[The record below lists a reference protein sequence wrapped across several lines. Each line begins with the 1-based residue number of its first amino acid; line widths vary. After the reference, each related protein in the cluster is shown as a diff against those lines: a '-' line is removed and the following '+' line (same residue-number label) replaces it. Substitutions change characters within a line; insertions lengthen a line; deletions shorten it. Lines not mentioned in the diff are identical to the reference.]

1 MTNKE
6 VFDKFF
12 DNSIFEDW
20 RCKDCVRR
28 ECLTPCGTC
37 DWWDKEYAGSI
48 KEESKPFKIFI
59 SQPMKDRTT
68 EEIMQERNRIAT
80 RWKNEVAKWESKS
93 VEIINSYFGEGAS
106 KNPTDSL
113 GKSIS
118 LMSEADLVVF
128 APGWESARGC
138 RIEHEVAKE
147 YGLQIAY
154 FI

>member
-6 VFDKFF
+6 VFDKIF
-12 DNSIFEDW
+12 NKPIFEDVHCI
-20 RCKDCVRR
+20 RCCSD
-28 ECLTPCGTC
+28 TPCTSCG
-37 DWWDKEYAGSI
+37 WWNKEYTDS
-48 KEESKPFKIFI
+48 EEKKPPFKIFI

-68 EEIMQERNRIAT
+68 EEIMQERNRIT
-80 RWKNEVAKWESKS
+80 IRWKNEIAKWKGKS

-128 APGWESARGC
+128 APGWENARGC

>member
-6 VFDKFF
+6 AFDKFF
-12 DNSIFEDW
+12 DNSLFEDW

-28 ECLTPCGTC
+28 NHLTPCGAC
-37 DWWDKEYAGSI
+37 DWWDKEYTGSIKTEIESI
-48 KEESKPFKIFI
+48 KEEKLLKIFI
-59 SQPMKDRTT
+59 SQPMRGKTT
-68 EEIMQERNRIAT
+68 DDIVQERNKIVA
-80 RWKNEVAKWESKS
+80 RWEGKP
-93 VEIINSYFGEGAS
+93 VEFIDSYFSAGAS

-128 APGWESARGC
+128 APGWEDARGC

-147 YGLQIAY
+147 YGIQITY
-154 FI
+154 YI

>member
-6 VFDKFF
+6 AFDKFF

-28 ECLTPCGTC
+28 GCLTPCGSC
-37 DWWDKEYAGSI
+37 SWWNRECTSLIEKHLNS
-48 KEESKPFKIFI
+48 FKIFI
-59 SQPMKDRTT
+59 SQPMKDKT
-68 EEIMQERNRIAT
+68 EKEIMQERDRIA
-80 RWKNEVAKWESKS
+80 AKWRGKS
-93 VEIINSYFGEGAS
+93 VEIINSYFGEGTS

-128 APGWESARGC
+128 APGWENARGC

-147 YGLQIAY
+147 YGIQITY